1 MLVLFGILIIIASV
15 ILGFIVL
22 IQNPKGGGLSGTF
35 GGVSNQFMGVK
46 QTTDVL
52 EKGTWIFA
60 AAVGLLCLVS
70 PAFIPK
76 DGSNQGDDLIN
87 KMSTTPQQKATAPAP
102 AAAPTNTAPMPTTA
116 PAAPASNQ

>member
-1 MLVLFGILIIIASV
+1 MVLVFVILVIIASTL
-15 ILGFIVL
+15 LGLVVL

-60 AAVGLLCLVS
+60 AILGLLCMTSSAFISTKGSKSPVEKVS
-70 PAFIPK
+70 PK
-76 DGSNQGDDLIN
+76 DT
-87 KMSTTPQQKATAPAP
+87 KSTKDAKGTK
-102 AAAPTNTAPMPTTA
+102 
-116 PAAPASNQ
+116 